1 MKLWNAL
8 DESLKLSP
16 SYEIFRI
23 RLFNWFNPNKTKYY
37 YYLGDRKCSEIL
49 LSLITRCNKLNS
61 DLFQNRLIENKY
73 CSCGFEETSAH
84 YFLNCE
90 NHRYVREQFQKD
102 TTDLGLLS
110 VNMILHGLENNR
122 LIENQLF
129 HKAVC
134 KYILA
139 TER

>member
-1 MKLWNAL
+1 M
-8 DESLKLSP
+8 LSHLV
-16 SYEIFRI
+16 II
-23 RLFNWFNPNKTKYY
+23 RT
-37 YYLGDRKCSEIL
+37 GCSQL
-49 LSLITRCNKLNS
+49 YS
-61 DLFQNRLIENKY
+61 DLFRNGLIENKY
-73 CSCGFEETSAH
+73 CSCGFEETPEH

-90 NHRYVREQFQKD
+90 NHRYVREHFQTD

-122 LIENQLF
+122 LTENQLL

-139 TER
+139 TERF